1 MSPARTAVLD
11 EKLVCLETNFFN
23 DADSLARALAGQ
35 VAAALSAG
43 ITSRGAATLA
53 VSGGSTPKKF
63 FAVLSREVLDWA
75 KVTITLV
82 DERWVDSSSDRSN
95 AKLVS
100 DLLLQNEAKAAAF
113 ISLWSGGDVPTAA
126 AVAKT
131 NAKLAGLTL
140 PFDVVI
146 LGMGNDG
153 HTASFFPGGDTLHE
167 ALTNA
172 GPALALKA
180 QGAGE
185 PRITM
190 TLPFLLNSKAIY
202 LHIEGPEKAAT
213 LDRAVAA
220 GPIEDMPIRAVI
232 RQTAIAISIYS
243 C

>member
-1 MSPARTAVLD
+1 MPAAQSALD
-11 EKLVCLETNFFN
+11 SEKLVSMETNSF
-23 DADSLARALAGQ
+23 DSADSLAHALAGQ
-35 VAAALSAG
+35 VAADLRAG
-43 ITSRGAATLA
+43 IASRGAATLA

-63 FAVLSREVLDWA
+63 FAALSCEKLDWS

-100 DLLLQNEAKAAAF
+100 DLLLQNEAKTAAF
-113 ISLWSGGDVPTAA
+113 VPLWAGGDEPTPD

-131 NAKLAGLTL
+131 NAALAALHL
-140 PFDVVI
+140 PFDAVV

-167 ALTNA
+167 ALTSA
-172 GPALALKA
+172 GPALALHA
-180 QGAGE
+180 AGAGE
-185 PRITM
+185 PRITL

-202 LHIEGPEKAAT
+202 FHIEGPEKAAT
-213 LDRAVAA
+213 LAKAVAA

-232 RQTAIAISIYS
+232 RQTQVAISIYS

>member
-1 MSPARTAVLD
+1 MPNASAALAD
-11 EKLVCLETNFFN
+11 KKLVSLETNFFD
-23 DADSLARALAGQ
+23 DADSLANALAAQ
-35 VAAALSAG
+35 VAADLRAG
-43 ITSRGAATLA
+43 IASLGAATLA

-63 FAVLSREVLDWA
+63 FAALSSEKLDWG

-95 AKLVS
+95 AKLVA
-100 DLLLQNEAKAAAF
+100 DLLLQNEAKAATF
-113 ISLWSGGDVPTAA
+113 ISLWSGGDLPTVE

-131 NAKLAGLTL
+131 NANLAELKL
-140 PFDVVI
+140 PFDAVI

-167 ALTNA
+167 ALTSA
-172 GPALALKA
+172 GPALTLNA

-185 PRITM
+185 PRITL
-190 TLPFLLNSKAIY
+190 TLPCLLQSKAIY

-213 LDRAVAA
+213 LEKAIAV
-220 GPIEDMPIRAVI
+220 GPVEDMPIRAVI
-232 RQTAIAISIYS
+232 RQTQVPISIYH